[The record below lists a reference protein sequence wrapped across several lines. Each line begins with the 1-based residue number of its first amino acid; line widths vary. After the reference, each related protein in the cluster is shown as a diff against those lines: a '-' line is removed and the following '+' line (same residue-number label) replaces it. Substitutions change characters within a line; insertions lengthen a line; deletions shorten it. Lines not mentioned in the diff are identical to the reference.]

1 MSFDSIFYRY
11 AKVAT
16 NSTLQPVK
24 DARWRVV
31 ELCSQKKQ
39 WTGKKFIVWDR
50 LTQRDKENFLKKG
63 QVKFHKDLSFVLA
76 CHYVF
81 NAVKCNLTELTTKS
95 ACVPLELS
103 GLDTCAHV
111 SENSTCLW
119 IVAYRSVVYIQEA
132 FSCVL

>member
-24 DARWRVV
+24 GARWRVV
-31 ELCSQKKQ
+31 ELCFQKKQ
-39 WTGKKFIVWDR
+39 WTAKKFIVWDR

-76 CHYVF
+76 CQYVF
-81 NAVKCNLTELTTKS
+81 NVVKCNLTELTTKS
-95 ACVPLELS
+95 ACIPL
-103 GLDTCAHV
+103 
-111 SENSTCLW
+111 
-119 IVAYRSVVYIQEA
+119 
-132 FSCVL
+132 